1 MRPRIA
7 LVYNQP
13 EASRYSNRGEEAA
26 VVGVMD
32 AVHAVERALREL
44 GHELVLLPLTPPV
57 EEIKPKL
64 AGLEVKLIFNLF
76 EGLCGEPETEALI
89 PEACEQLDIAY
100 TGCPAPVLRLGLDK
114 ARAKALLKSS
124 GVRTPDYQ
132 VLDPATVSA
141 FRMRFPCIVKP
152 RAEDASHG
160 VSEAS
165 VVHDMV
171 GMARQVEVISQA
183 YGGNALVEEYV
194 DGREFNAT
202 GMGNRDCLVLPA
214 SEIVFSLPEGL
225 PRILSFDAKWQ
236 EDSPY
241 FVGTRAVCPADIT
254 GVERKQIVQTV
265 TKVYRLFGCR
275 GYARVDMRM
284 DRAGKINVIEINPN
298 PDISPG
304 TGAARQADALGWTYA
319 QFIDRI
325 VQLAMERHGGFS
337 DPAPDDGRGQS
348 GDYACSAEHP

>member
-1 MRPRIA
+1 MRARIA

-13 EASRYSNRGEEAA
+13 ETDCYANPHDEAA
-26 VVGVMD
+26 VVAVLE
-32 AVHAVERALREL
+32 AVHAVEQALLEL
-44 GHELVLLPLTPPV
+44 GYDFVLVPFAPPV

-64 AGLEVKLIFNLF
+64 AALQVQVVFNLF
-76 EGLCGEPETEALI
+76 EGFYGAPETEALI

-114 ARAKALLKSS
+114 ARAKALLKSA
-124 GVRTPDYQ
+124 GVRTPDFQ
-132 VLDPATVSA
+132 VLDPATLGT
-141 FRMRFPCIVKP
+141 FHLNFPCIVKP
-152 RAEDASHG
+152 RADDASNG
-160 VSEAS
+160 ISETS
-165 VVHDMV
+165 VVHDLA
-171 GMARQVEVISQA
+171 GLTRQVEFVSKA
-183 YGGNALVEEYV
+183 FGGDALVEEYV
-194 DGREFNAT
+194 DGREFNAA

-236 EDSPY
+236 EDSAY

-254 GVERKQIVQTV
+254 TAERKQIVQTV

-284 DRAGKINVIEINPN
+284 DKTGKINVIEVNPN

-304 TGAARQADALGWTYA
+304 NGAARQAEAFGLTYA

-325 VQLAMERHGGFS
+325 VRLAMERHGGFS
-337 DPAPDDGRGQS
+337 DLAPDDGRGQS
-348 GDYACSAEHP
+348 GDYAPSAEHS